1 MRVPEGSPFSR
12 NFPLQTLEN
21 TRELLPNEAPQ
32 PEPFQKLQGFET
44 HFPPNEAH
52 VSPPWLVPILRQKS
66 LWENQNGDAPPPPK
80 EEKPPRNSAF
90 SAQKPWPPPHF
101 EEPLEVGIGNPGHRG
116 AIFEK
121 LPSRIIKDR
130 QEEIVPPQAPLGFG
144 FEETEKLVR
153 LARRRTGHEPPVGSC
168 DMVAEVLAKL
178 EKTELILEKKCVE
191 IPVFG
196 TQHHTQEG
204 VSPSL
209 LTISNAHIFDHPD
222 VSPTNS
228 PPNQRIL
235 QTKNLLLVEFS
246 SDSSDSLVSQN
257 PSTLSPVSPRTPGE
271 GGGHIGKIGY
281 FGVGGTYENSPS
293 LRKSSKVGS

>member
-1 MRVPEGSPFSR
+1 MGKSERGRASPS
-12 NFPLQTLEN
+12 
-21 TRELLPNEAPQ
+21 
-32 PEPFQKLQGFET
+32 
-44 HFPPNEAH
+44 
-52 VSPPWLVPILRQKS
+52 
-66 LWENQNGDAPPPPK
+66 K
-80 EEKPPRNSAF
+80 EEKPPRNSAI
-90 SAQKPWPPPHF
+90 SAQMPWPPPHF
-101 EEPLEVGIGNPGHRG
+101 EEFLEVGIGNPGHRG

-130 QEEIVPPQAPLGFG
+130 QEEIVPPQAPHGFG
-144 FEETEKLVR
+144 FEETERLVR

-222 VSPTNS
+222 VSPTNP

-235 QTKNLLLVEFS
+235 HTKTSYPSSFLLTH
-246 SDSSDSLVSQN
+246 QIHWY
-257 PSTLSPVSPRTPGE
+257 PRTHQLCHQFPPVRLERGGE
-271 GGGHIGKIGY
+271 HIGKIGY
-281 FGVGGTYENSPS
+281 FGVGGTYKISPS
-293 LRKSSKVGS
+293 PRKSPKVGS